1 MRLVLLAVLAAL
13 TFVAPALA
21 EMRVAL
27 IIGNSKYGGELPK
40 LANPANDA
48 ELMATTLKKLGFQV
62 NMVRDADLNQMKRA
76 ISDFGTSLTNAGPT
90 AVGLFYYA
98 GHGIQVGGNNY
109 LIPLKANI
117 QKAAD
122 ADLEAVDANLIL
134 KQMEFAGN
142 ALNIIILDAC
152 RNNPLSRGMRSADQ
166 GLARMDAPMGSFIAY
181 STAPGAT
188 AADGSGKNS
197 PYTLALS
204 KAMQKPGIP
213 IEEAFRDARVEVI
226 AATEKEQIPWESSS
240 LTGAFSFNPG
250 ARSAEPK
257 VSAEMASAAPQA
269 PAPAPTPTPAPAPA
283 ARTPEP
289 AAPTTGAA
297 AKGCTNCPEMVA
309 IKGGTFLMGS
319 PDDEDDRIEDEGPQ
333 KKIAIKPF
341 SMGKYPVTVAQFGE
355 FIKATKYKPTD
366 ECDTEGNNKMRA
378 ANWTDPELLDQGE
391 NEPVVC
397 VSWKDASAYVEWL
410 AKTSGKPYRLPS
422 ESEWEYAA
430 RAGVTGSHYWS
441 EEGDACK
448 FADIADQAAKRKH
461 SNWTVMDCDD
471 GYAGTAPVGSL
482 KPNAFGL
489 YDMLGNAKNWI
500 GGCSTDSI
508 DEIPADGSPV
518 GGSCN
523 YRPVRGSG
531 WNAPPD
537 IVRLARREKNPASY
551 AASNY
556 GFRVAL
562 GQ

>member
-1 MRLVLLAVLAAL
+1 MRRLLLAAFAMLILAAP
-13 TFVAPALA
+13 VMA
-21 EMRVAL
+21 EPRVAL
-27 IIGNSKYGGELPK
+27 VIGNSKYGGELPK
-40 LANPANDA
+40 LTNPANDA
-48 ELMATTLKKLGFQV
+48 ELMATTLTKLGFKVVKVQ
-62 NMVRDADLNQMKRA
+62 DADINTMKRA
-76 ISDFGTSLTNAGPT
+76 ISDFGTLLTNAGPT

-98 GHGIQVGGNNY
+98 GHGIQVAGENY
-109 LIPLKANI
+109 LIPLNAEI

-122 ADLEAVDANLIL
+122 ADLSAINANTIL

-142 ALNIIILDAC
+142 ALNIVILDAC
-152 RNNPLSRGMRSADQ
+152 RNNPLSRGMRSVDQ

-226 AATEKEQIPWESSS
+226 AATQKEQIPWESSS
-240 LTGAFSFNPG
+240 LTGAFTFSPG
-250 ARSAEPK
+250 ARATETK
-257 VSAEMASAAPQA
+257 ETTELVSTAP
-269 PAPAPTPTPAPAPA
+269 PEPTPAPAEPIPA
-283 ARTPEP
+283 AKTPDP
-289 AAPTTGAA
+289 APTTAA
-297 AKGCTNCPEMVA
+297 GKGCTNCPEMVA
-309 IKGGTFLMGS
+309 IKGGSFTMGA
-319 PDDEDDRIEDEGPQ
+319 PDDEEDRAVYEGPQ
-333 KKIAIKPF
+333 KKIAIQPF
-341 SMGKYPVTVAQFGE
+341 SMGKYPVTVGQFGE
-355 FIKATKYKPTD
+355 FIKATKYQPTD
-366 ECDTEGNNKMRA
+366 ECDTEGTNKMRDA
-378 ANWTDPELLDQGE
+378 SWIDPEVLNQGD

-397 VSWKDASAYVEWL
+397 VTWKDANAYVEWL

-430 RAGVTGSHYWS
+430 RAGVTTSHYWS
-441 EEGDACK
+441 EDGDACK
-448 FADIADQAAKRKH
+448 FANTGDQAAKRKH
-461 SNWTVMDCDD
+461 SNWKIMDCDD

-489 YDMLGNAKNWI
+489 YDMLGNAKQWTA
-500 GGCSTDSI
+500 GCATDSI

-523 YRPVRGSG
+523 YRPVRGSA
-531 WNAPPD
+531 WNSLPNV
-537 IVRLARREKNPASY
+537 VRLAYREKNSASY
-551 AASNY
+551 ASANY